1 MKTKTVFE
9 LHPNLKSYHET
20 SDGTPFFHAH
30 DANNH
35 ARSLEDKT
43 VKEVKKTSSAAAEKT
58 ADKMATAS
66 AGLTPMQEA
75 KLKVEAIEAMETVEA
90 VEAAIE
96 GVTAKS
102 VLKAAAAKIEAIKAS
117 QAAIEL
123 KEKEA
128 E

>member
-43 VKEVKKTSSAAAEKT
+43 VKEVKKTSSAAAEKS
-58 ADKMATAS
+58 ADKPATAS
-66 AGLTPMQEA
+66 AKLTPMAEA
-75 KLKVEAIEAMETVEA
+75 KAKIEAIEAMETVAEIAEA
-90 VEAAIE
+90 IA

-102 VLKAAAAKIEAIKAS
+102 VLKAAGAKMKAITDS
-117 QAAIEL
+117 QAAIAT
-123 KEKEA
+123 KENEA